1 MSKNLDVPIWEK
13 LNLTID
19 EAAAYSNISR
29 KWFDKILK
37 DPCCPF
43 ALAKGSHTLVK
54 RKELE
59 RYLEKIN
66 VI

>member
-1 MSKNLDVPIWEK
+1 MGKINIPISEK

-29 KWFDKILK
+29 KWFDKVLK
-37 DPCCPF
+37 EPDCPF
-43 ALAKGSHTLVK
+43 ALAKGCHMLVK
-54 RKELE
+54 RKALE
-59 RYLEKIN
+59 KYLEDRN